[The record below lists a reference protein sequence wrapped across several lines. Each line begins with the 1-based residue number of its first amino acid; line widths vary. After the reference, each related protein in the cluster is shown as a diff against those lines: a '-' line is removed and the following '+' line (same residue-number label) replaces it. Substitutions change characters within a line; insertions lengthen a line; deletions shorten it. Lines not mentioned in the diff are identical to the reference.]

1 MTITRAREITAD
13 FENRD
18 FGLVTI
24 DELGEYKSLTD
35 AAMGWAQENR
45 PMLYYGLIYRYL
57 QHLEDNDRHTC
68 SICKYWEPFTG
79 ACCSGDSQH
88 CADFTDRDDH
98 CDFWKARLES

>member
-13 FENRD
+13 FENGD

-35 AAMGWAQENR
+35 AAMEWAQENR

-57 QHLEDNDRHTC
+57 QHLENTDRHTC
-68 SICKYWEPFTG
+68 SVCKYWESFPGVCFN
-79 ACCSGDSQH
+79 ADSQH
-88 CADFTDRDDH
+88 CADFVDGDCTCAD
-98 CDFWKARLES
+98 WKARLKK